1 MKKILSFIV
10 CATIATTVGTRAH
23 AEEVTVKKGDTL
35 WNIAKEY
42 DVSVN
47 DLKTWNGLSSDIIQ
61 ENAKLQVAEEKTYKI
76 AAGDTLWSIA
86 AANNVSVGELKNW
99 NNLQSDMIH
108 IGKELIVS
116 SGIKTAAANTAKTTN
131 SLTNDAAAAKKTA
144 SENTASA
151 QAPSSTAAAASSA
164 SAESAKELTVVATA
178 YTAKCTGCS
187 GITATGINLKDNPN
201 QKVIAV
207 DPSVIPL
214 GSEVYVEGYGRAVAG
229 DTGGAIK
236 GHKIDLHVPTKEQA
250 LNWGRQTVK
259 VQILD

>member
-35 WNIAKEY
+35 WKISKEY
-42 DVSVN
+42 NVSV
-47 DLKTWNGLSSDIIQ
+47 DDVKTWNDLSSDIIQ
-61 ENAKLQVAEEKTYKI
+61 VNDTLQVAEEKTYKV

-86 AANNVSVGELKNW
+86 EANDVSVIELKNW
-99 NNLQSDMIH
+99 NSLQSDTIH
-108 IGKELIVS
+108 IGSELIVS
-116 SGIKTAAANTAKTTN
+116 KGISNKAAANIIKTTN
-131 SLTNDAAAAKKTA
+131 SSNANDAASSQNTNKASNTTA
-144 SENTASA
+144 ST
-151 QAPSSTAAAASSA
+151 QKTST
-164 SAESAKELTVVATA
+164 KELTVEATA
-178 YTAKCTGCS
+178 YTAKCNGCS

-201 QKVIAV
+201 TKVIAV

-236 GHKIDLHVPTKEQA
+236 GNKIDLHVPTTEQA
-250 LNWGRQTVK
+250 LDWGRQTVK
-259 VQILD
+259 VKILD